1 MADSKLSALS
11 AVASV
16 TGTQEF
22 YVNDA
27 AASKKATAT
36 QIQTFV
42 LASYA
47 GASSITT
54 LGTVGT
60 GVWQGTIVSPT
71 YGGTGVNN
79 ASRTLTINTN
89 SGTIAFAAASKTLTI
104 SKSLT
109 LDGTDG
115 TTLTFPATS
124 ATIARTDAAQTFTGT
139 QTFSSTIA
147 GSINGNAATVTT
159 NANLTGHVTSSGN
172 TTTIP
177 AGTVTLAMM
186 ANIASGSLIYR
197 KTASAGVPEVQT
209 LATLKTDL
217 GLTGTNS
224 GDQTITLTGNVTGSG
239 TGSFATT
246 IANNV
251 VTLGMMA
258 QMATASFL
266 GRNTASTGNVEVL
279 SAATAKTMLGLVKGD
294 VGLGNVENTA
304 LSTWAGTSNITTL
317 GTIGTG
323 TWNATVISLA
333 KGGTGVALSDP
344 NADRI
349 MFWDDSAGVVDWLTL
364 GTNLSITGTTL
375 NASGGGI
382 TNGAGNNVIPKS
394 DGTNLVAS
402 VLTESSGHILLGAS
416 ARLASSY
423 QTGYISFHDDTTQ
436 NAIRFAPQG
445 AEGSYWKT
453 YETGTGTNTKLY
465 LQFLPRATGAT
476 YNGTTVLDSYASN
489 MSLAVTSTEIVRI
502 VGAGYVGIGHSAFNT
517 ISSPLDVLSTTAQLK
532 LRYDVNN
539 YLSITVAG
547 TGGTT
552 FDIASDNG
560 TPGFTFS
567 KQIRST
573 LTGSGAPGLD
583 FATSDTYLLARVITN
598 TTGSSD
604 KHLYLNYNAGA
615 TSNVIL
621 YSNNTEVFK
630 VSGGNLATVTGG
642 LTVTG
647 DITTTSGTIT
657 AGNFSAPTG
666 ALEVANHVYGSDWNG
681 NFTVPTKDAVYDKIE
696 TLPTLT
702 STSTFTNKRITPR
715 VGTVASSATPTINT
729 DDVDMYRITG
739 LTTDITSMTTN
750 LSGTPTDGQRLWISI
765 TGTAARTITWGTSF
779 EASTVALP
787 TTTVTTDR
795 LDVGFVWNTVTS
807 KWRCVAVA

>member
-16 TGTQEF
+16 TGTHEF

-27 AASKKATAT
+27 AVSKKATAT

-42 LASYA
+42 LTSYA

-159 NANLTGHVTSSGN
+159 IPNLTGHVTSVGN

-177 AGTVTLAMM
+177 SGTVTLAMM
-186 ANIASGSLIYR
+186 ATMASGSLIYR
-197 KTASAGVPEVQT
+197 KSASAGVPEVQT

-251 VTLGMMA
+251 VTLAMMA
-258 QMATASFL
+258 QIATGSFL
-266 GRNTASTGNVEVL
+266 GRNSASTGNVEVL
-279 SAATAKTMLGLVKGD
+279 SAATAKTMLGLVKSD

-402 VLTESSGHILLGAS
+402 VLTESSGNILLGAS
-416 ARLASSY
+416 ARLGSSY
-423 QTGYISFHDDTTQ
+423 QTGHISFHDDTTQ
-436 NAIRFAPQG
+436 NAIRFTPQG
-445 AEGSYWKT
+445 TEGSYWKT
-453 YETGTGTNTKLY
+453 FESGTGTNTQLKF
-465 LQFLPRATGAT
+465 QFVPRATGAT
-476 YNGTTVLDSYASN
+476 YNGLTVFDSYGSN
-489 MSLAVTSTEIVRI
+489 LAFQVTGTNILALTGS
-502 VGAGYVGIGHSAFNT
+502 GYVGINHSTIAN
-517 ISSPLDVLSTTAQLK
+517 ISSALDILSTTNQVK
-532 LRYDVNN
+532 VRYDLNN
-539 YLSITVAG
+539 YFGITVAG
-547 TGGTT
+547 TGSTT
-552 FDIASDNG
+552 FDIAGNNG
-560 TPGFTFS
+560 TQKFIFS
-567 KQIRST
+567 KPITST
-573 LTGSGAPGLD
+573 LTGSGSPAIDL
-583 FATSDTYLLARVITN
+583 ASSDSYLLARVITN
-598 TTGSSD
+598 TTGASD

-615 TSNVIL
+615 TSNVML

-647 DITTTSGTIT
+647 NITTTSGTIT

-702 STSTFTNKRITPR
+702 STGTFTNKRITPR

-739 LTTDITSMTTN
+739 LTTNITSMTTN

-765 TGTAARTITWGTSF
+765 TGTAARTITWGTAF

-787 TTTVTTDR
+787 TTTVTTNR